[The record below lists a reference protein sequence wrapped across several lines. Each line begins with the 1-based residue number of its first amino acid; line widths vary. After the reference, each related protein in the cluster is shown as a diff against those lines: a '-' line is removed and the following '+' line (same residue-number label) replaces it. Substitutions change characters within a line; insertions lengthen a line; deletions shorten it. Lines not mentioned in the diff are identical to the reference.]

1 MAEDNIHSARAT
13 ISLDKGLMAAAK
25 KRMRALKY
33 RKFSQYVATLIEQDL
48 RDRPPH
54 VIIHEEKP
62 AGPKPIIT
70 QTEAIGRV
78 AETPP
83 ANGPGKIGFKK
94 KGNDFHNALP
104 AKNWTTKAYKS

>member
-1 MAEDNIHSARAT
+1 MAEDNIYSARAT

-62 AGPKPIIT
+62 GPKPM
-70 QTEAIGRV
+70 TEVLGRV

-83 ANGPGKIGFKK
+83 EPPEGKIGFRK
-94 KGNDFHNALP
+94 KGNDVTNTRP
-104 AKNWTTKAYKS
+104 AKNWTTKGSENILG